1 MDKMMR
7 NYYRL
12 FLIYVLSHLMPF
24 QLLAWKI
31 WRRIVYVLLFGLI
44 AISVQAQSNA
54 SRMDWWREARFGM
67 FIHLGLYSAAAG
79 EWNEKEVEGIGEWI
93 QNFAKVPNSEYEKLL
108 SDFTLSKC
116 KPETWV
122 QIAKQAGAKYIVF
135 TAKHHE
141 GFCLYPSDVTDFDIE
156 NTPYKGDLLKELI
169 EACHKYGLKVGI
181 YYSHRQDWRE
191 EDAAVMKN
199 EYDGHYGK
207 AKSEVKPDLNRYI
220 QRKALPQVREL
231 LTNYGKIDL
240 LWYDTPFD
248 LSKEQSQ
255 LFVDVV
261 RELQPDCLING
272 RVGYNLGDYGAL
284 GDNEMP
290 CAYASTDLEM
300 VATLNH
306 TWGYKK
312 NDHAWKGKKE
322 ILCSLIEAV
331 NRNINYMINIG
342 PRADGLVPQP
352 SVDVL
357 SFIGNWLRANS
368 EAIYGATGNPFND
381 NFPWGYVTQKKNNL
395 YLHLVRQPYK
405 NQIVLKGLQSII
417 SSAEVLSSGQELVV
431 SNNKISVPEG
441 LDYECVPVF
450 KLTCRT
456 PLNISTLNFSN
467 EGIISMPAA
476 SGRKVP
482 GKKGCFRIAEGG
494 NTENFNPQTGKL
506 LLECVVDDPGEYE
519 VRLYT
524 SRHWRRSF
532 TEGTKVSLKVG
543 DEKQFKACLLSKDEE
558 LVNVRQNSYP
568 ETWSYI
574 GTVAFEKVGNKI
586 LELSIDTIGT
596 YSRLGFFGEDIQN
609 ESENNVRV
617 MRIELIKRNREDY
630 NRKLNDL
637 QGLRKSNPL
646 PLPQATSEELQDAR
660 KLIERYQLKRMQD
673 GQVAG
678 LPLSNEEKLTLA
690 QAQELS
696 MATRALAYAAL
707 EKYPGAE
714 NEFALFIDYLIAQ
727 KAIERIVFRYSNY
740 QAVRKIPADFLTALS
755 ACDDIRKSQL
765 IEGVKSLVEFGQ
777 VYLSSS
783 CLAPRI
789 NSDYI
794 YNVLPHLLICT
805 LYNPDDRQALIDLE
819 AFSHFL
825 SACTQ
830 YVPGGNDWLKSDG
843 TGFHHRTHYN
853 GYMYS
858 YKTLVEYAS
867 RLKGTSF
874 RIDSGAYQRIRKAI
888 ISFYLMATRSVSDD
902 NHYYANS
909 LAGRHPFTGI
919 GISFTQQLFEQLI
932 EIGGDIKG
940 ETVDLDLAS
949 YYNYFF
955 MTKKYANAPDMNLE
969 GFYQFNY
976 SPLGIYRFDNWIAA
990 MRCPTTNFWGAEIY
1004 AETNRFGRYQS
1015 HGTLEV
1021 LYDGPLER
1029 SGYPTKG
1036 HKGWDWNVIPG
1047 STTVHY
1053 TSWKEMM
1060 PGANE
1065 TDRFDQKSLTTNFS
1079 GALSWG
1085 NCGLFAAAFDQG
1097 DSWGKQRFEPT
1108 NLRFCKSVFAI
1119 DGMLISLG
1127 SDISAVG
1134 DYADNRLTATNLFQ
1148 VVGGKENCPLIINGK
1163 EVKGDRVES
1172 LNLKKKDAW
1181 LIAPNTTGYY
1191 IPAGNDSLIVQSV
1204 EQYVP
1209 ASSGLQNRLKSMK
1222 ATKAYI
1228 NHGIKP
1234 KDKGYCFVVV
1244 PNTTSQKMAML
1255 VKQLQ
1260 KKEGLFEVLSTQDS
1274 IHVLKHHSS
1283 GTITYSL
1290 FAPASHLAYGCLR
1303 SSDTELLFMERMD
1316 KKENMLDIALCNPDL
1331 RPQPSEVYGWI
1342 ATPTYVSFVLNGEW
1356 ALADGECS
1364 EKVLLIESKSAATT
1378 IKAVLSEGEPLY
1390 LKLKRKA
1397 SNGCSSVK

>member
-1 MDKMMR
+1 M
-7 NYYRL
+7 
-12 FLIYVLSHLMPF
+12 
-24 QLLAWKI
+24 I
-31 WRRIVYVLLFGLI
+31 WRRIVYVLLFSWI
-44 AISVQAQSNA
+44 ALSTEAQSST

-79 EWNEKEVEGIGEWI
+79 EWNGKEVEGIGEWI
-93 QNFAKVPNSEYEKLL
+93 QNFAKVPNREYEKLL

-156 NTPYKGDLLKELI
+156 STPYKGDPLRELI

-207 AKSEVKPDLNRYI
+207 DKSEVKPDLDRYI
-220 QRKALPQVREL
+220 QNKALPQVREL

-255 LFVDVV
+255 LFVNVV

-312 NDHAWKGKKE
+312 NDHAWKGKKA

-331 NRNINYMINIG
+331 SRNVNYMINIG
-342 PRADGLVPQP
+342 PRADGVVPQP

-357 SFIGNWLRANS
+357 SFVGNWLNANS
-368 EAIYGATGNPFND
+368 EAIYGAAGNPFND
-381 NFPWGYVTQKKNNL
+381 NFPWGYVTRKENNL
-395 YLHLVRQPYK
+395 YLHLVRQPHN
-405 NQIVLKGLQSII
+405 NQIVLKGLQSVVL
-417 SSAEVLSSGQELVV
+417 SAGVLSSGQKLTVNHNMV
-431 SNNKISVPEG
+431 SIPEG
-441 LDYECVPVF
+441 LDYECVPVL
-450 KLTCRT
+450 KLTCQT
-456 PLNISTLNFSN
+456 PLNISTVNFPN

-476 SGRKVP
+476 SGRRIP

-494 NTENFNPQTGKL
+494 NTENFNSETGKL
-506 LLECVVDDPGEYE
+506 LLECVIDEPGEYD

-532 TEGTKVSLKVG
+532 TEGTKVSLKIG
-543 DEKQFKACLLSKDEE
+543 DEKQLKACLLRKDEE

-574 GTVAFEKVGNKI
+574 GTVTFEGVGNRT

-617 MRIELIKRNREDY
+617 MRIELIKRNREDIE
-630 NRKLNDL
+630 RKLSDL
-637 QGLRKSNPL
+637 EDLRKSNPL
-646 PLPQATSEELQDAR
+646 PLPQATSEELAEAL
-660 KLIERYQLKRMQD
+660 KLIKRYQLKRMQN
-673 GQVAG
+673 GRVTG
-678 LPLSNEEKLTLA
+678 LPLSNEEKLALV

-696 MATRALAYAAL
+696 TATRALAYAVL
-707 EKYPGAE
+707 EKYPNAE
-714 NEFALFIDYLIAQ
+714 DDFTLFIDYLIAQ

-740 QAVRKIPADFLTALS
+740 QAVRKIPADFLSALS
-755 ACDDIRKSQL
+755 VCDDTRKLQL
-765 IEGVKSLVEFGQ
+765 IGEVKSLLEFEQ
-777 VYLSSS
+777 LYLSSS
-783 CLAPRI
+783 QLAPRI

-794 YNVLPHLLICT
+794 YNVPPHLLICI
-805 LYNPDDRQALIDLE
+805 LYNPDDQQALIDLE
-819 AFSHFL
+819 SFSHFL

-830 YVPGGNDWLKSDG
+830 YVPGGNDWLKPDG

-858 YKTLVEYAS
+858 YKTLVEYAA

-888 ISFYLMATRSVSDD
+888 ISLYLMATRSASDD

-919 GISFTQQLFEQLI
+919 GLSFTQQLFEQLI
-932 EIGGDIKG
+932 EVGGDIKG
-940 ETVDLDLAS
+940 EVADLELAS
-949 YYNYFF
+949 FYNYFF
-955 MTKKYANAPDMNLE
+955 MTKKYKNAPELNLE

-976 SPLGIYRFDNWIAA
+976 SPLGIYRFDNWVAT

-1004 AETNRFGRYQS
+1004 AGTNRFGRYQS
-1015 HGTLEV
+1015 HGTLEI

-1029 SGYPTKG
+1029 SGYPGNEG

-1060 PGANE
+1060 PGGNE

-1079 GALSWG
+1079 GALSWKD
-1085 NCGLFAAAFDQG
+1085 CGLFAAAFDQG

-1108 NLRFCKSVFAI
+1108 NLKFCKSVFAF

-1134 DYADNRLTATNLFQ
+1134 NYDDNYLTATNLFQ
-1148 VVGGKENCPLIINGK
+1148 TVGQAGSSVLVVNGK
-1163 EVKGDRVES
+1163 EIKRNGMRV
-1172 LNLKKKDAW
+1172 LNLKEEDAW

-1191 IPAGNDSLIVQSV
+1191 LPAGNDSLIVQNV
-1204 EQYVP
+1204 EQEVP
-1209 ASSGLQNRLKSMK
+1209 ASSGFQNGLKRIRT
-1222 ATKAYI
+1222 AKAYI
-1228 NHGIKP
+1228 NHGVKP
-1234 KDKGYCFVVV
+1234 ENKRYCFVAV
-1244 PNTTSQKMAML
+1244 PNTTARKMAML
-1255 VKQLQ
+1255 AKQLQ
-1260 KKEGLFEVLSTQDS
+1260 KKEGLFEVLSAGDS
-1274 IHVLKHHSS
+1274 AHILKHHSS
-1283 GTITYSL
+1283 GTIAYSL
-1290 FAPASHLAYGCLR
+1290 FAPAPHLSYGCLR
-1303 SSDTELLFMERMD
+1303 SSDTELLLMEKMD
-1316 KKENMLDIALCNPDL
+1316 KKKDTLDIALCNPNL
-1331 RPQPSEVYGWI
+1331 RPQPSKVYGWI
-1342 ATPTYVSFVLNGEW
+1342 ATPTYASLVLDGEW
-1356 ALADGECS
+1356 VLADGES
-1364 EKVLLIESKSAATT
+1364 PEKVLLIESKPVGTT
-1378 IKAVLSEGEPLY
+1378 IKVTLSEGEPFY
-1390 LKLKRKA
+1390 LKLKRKT
-1397 SNGCSSVK
+1397 SNGFSSVN